1 MTLLRPGTESH
12 PCVSAWH
19 MLGTEQIFQ
28 WRSRRELLQSSAQ
41 VKSHTT
47 AAEETHR
54 RALGR
59 SEPDGRGFLKPWETT
74 GAVSVGEVPGWVRE
88 GESVCV

>member
-1 MTLLRPGTESH
+1 
-12 PCVSAWH
+12 

-28 WRSRRELLQSSAQ
+28 WRSRRELLRSSAQ
-41 VKSHTT
+41 VKPHTT
-47 AAEETHR
+47 AAEETHEETHR

-88 GESVCV
+88 GESVWV